1 MGFKK
6 QLINALGEK
15 WVADLPDLT
24 LLINKIDK
32 LCDDFDPTQFF
43 DNKLYIEKLMKMS
56 KELKKKKINRQK
68 GYKNFFLQQNYYVGA
83 FFLFLFIFVSFC
95 LIFLTEATN
104 LCIYFSNIYFMYF
117 MCFFEVCFQ

>member
-1 MGFKK
+1 M
-6 QLINALGEK
+6 GEK

-56 KELKKKKINRQK
+56 KDLKKKKDKSTEKTQK
-68 GYKNFFLQQNYYVGA
+68 FFCSSKTITLVCFFVFVY
-83 FFLFLFIFVSFC
+83 FCKFLFDLLNWGNQSLYILLKHLFYVFYVFFC
-95 LIFLTEATN
+95 GL
-104 LCIYFSNIYFMYF
+104 FSVKNKYGK
-117 MCFFEVCFQ
+117 

>member
-68 GYKNFFLQQNYYVGA
+68 GYKNFFAEAKLLRWCVFFVFVY
-83 FFLFLFIFVSFC
+83 FCKFLFDL
-95 LIFLTEATN
+95 LN
-104 LCIYFSNIYFMYF
+104 
-117 MCFFEVCFQ
+117 